1 MKSNFFAI
9 VLLIL
14 LSGICP
20 ATTVIFADD
29 IQTIKVQMEKRLP
42 LIVELK
48 SKGIIGENNT
58 GYLQYVQA
66 NRENE
71 EVVNAENEDRKK
83 VYAIIAKK
91 EGANIGQVGSRRALQ
106 IAKKALKGDWLQD
119 QNGKWYQK

>member
-9 VLLIL
+9 FLLIL

>member
-9 VLLIL
+9 FLLIL
-14 LSGICP
+14 FSGICP

-42 LIVELK
+42 FIVELK

-91 EGANIGQVGSRRALQ
+91 EGASIWQVGSRRALQ

>member
-9 VLLIL
+9 FLLIL

-42 LIVELK
+42 FIVELK

-83 VYAIIAKK
+83 VYTIIAKK
-91 EGANIGQVGSRRALQ
+91 EGASIGQVSSRRALQ
-106 IAKKALKGDWLQD
+106 ISKKALKGDWLQD

>member
-9 VLLIL
+9 FLLIL
-14 LSGICP
+14 LSGIS
-20 ATTVIFADD
+20 ATTAIFADD

-48 SKGIIGENNT
+48 SNGIIGENNT

-91 EGANIGQVGSRRALQ
+91 EGASIGQVGSRRALQ

>member
-9 VLLIL
+9 FLLIL

-42 LIVELK
+42 FIVELK

-71 EVVNAENEDRKK
+71 EVVNAENVDRKK

>member
-9 VLLIL
+9 FLLIL

-20 ATTVIFADD
+20 ATTAIFADD

-42 LIVELK
+42 LIVALK
-48 SKGIIGENNT
+48 SKGIVGENNT
-58 GYLQYVQA
+58 GYLQYVTT

-91 EGANIGQVGSRRALQ
+91 EGASIGQVGSRRALQ

-119 QNGKWYQK
+119 LNGKWYQK